1 MCAPVKASGADGK
14 SYEMMCL
21 SAPVFQDWLCSLS
34 PKSENFNI
42 ELWEQYKKGLVIHL
56 LIMLKVSLDEIQR
69 LRSLEKKY
77 NSLKSKVGMILNIED
92 EVKELRKIS
101 IQRNLDKKMIAKSL
115 QESLFESVNQLS
127 IED

>member
-1 MCAPVKASGADGK
+1 
-14 SYEMMCL
+14 MCL